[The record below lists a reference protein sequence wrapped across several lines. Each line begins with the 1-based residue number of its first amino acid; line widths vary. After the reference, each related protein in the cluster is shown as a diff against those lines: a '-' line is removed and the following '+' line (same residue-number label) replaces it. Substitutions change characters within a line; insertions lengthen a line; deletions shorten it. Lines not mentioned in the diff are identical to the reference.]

1 MTSDDNI
8 LKVQIFGYEY
18 PLKSNA
24 NAHYI
29 RKVADYVDAK
39 MHEVQRSKP
48 NRPLHQIAIL
58 AAMNITDE
66 LLQQREIERKR
77 VAQLQEKVNELTRRL
92 EKGFNDLTEERQL

>member
-1 MTSDDNI
+1 MKNDDNI
-8 LKVQIFGYEY
+8 LKVRIFGYEY

-24 NAHYI
+24 NIQYI

-39 MHEVQRSKP
+39 MNEVQRAKP

-77 VAQLQEKVNELTRRL
+77 VAQLQEKVSELTRRL
-92 EKGFNDLTEERQL
+92 DKGFHDLTEDR

>member
-1 MTSDDNI
+1 MRNDDNI
-8 LKVQIFGYEY
+8 LKVRIFGYEY

-24 NAHYI
+24 NIQYI

-39 MHEVQRSKP
+39 MNEVQRAKP

-77 VAQLQEKVNELTRRL
+77 VAQLETQVTELTKRL
-92 EKGFNDLTEERQL
+92 EDGFSDLEDREP